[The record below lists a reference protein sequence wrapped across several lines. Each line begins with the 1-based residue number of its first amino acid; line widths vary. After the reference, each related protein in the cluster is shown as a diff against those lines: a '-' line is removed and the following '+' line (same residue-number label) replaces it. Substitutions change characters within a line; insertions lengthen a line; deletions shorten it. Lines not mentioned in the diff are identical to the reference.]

1 MGKYD
6 EYVIN
11 PPVSHFRVA
20 DDNRTIFNGFFFL
33 PDLLKYEFKMGHQI
47 ITKHML
53 SDNPAHFH
61 NHHEV
66 LMWLGATPDDPPDF
80 RAQVHFFLGEELE
93 EHVFIKPTVVVLP
106 PGLVHCPLE
115 IVNVER
121 PIIQIEMMFAT
132 EDGSEMSRV
141 PFFPE
146 DANYYQEHPMII
158 ERFPQK

>member
-1 MGKYD
+1 
-6 EYVIN
+6 
-11 PPVSHFRVA
+11 
-20 DDNRTIFNGFFFL
+20 
-33 PDLLKYEFKMGHQI
+33 
-47 ITKHML
+47 
-53 SDNPAHFH
+53 
-61 NHHEV
+61 
-66 LMWLGATPDDPPDF
+66 
-80 RAQVHFFLGEELE
+80 
-93 EHVFIKPTVVVLP
+93 
-106 PGLVHCPLE
+106 LE